1 MVVDPFYWVYF
12 SGCFWF
18 LQDSALLSEG
28 RVEIPSHSQEP
39 VSAKP
44 LNPDGMVPP
53 TPDDMSGHQHVT
65 PHSPCRSASFV
76 HFLSKVLALT
86 NGIVAALLK
95 CCEGWIR
102 VFTKTY
108 PGQPG
113 IGAWPVTIVAAI
125 GGAFA
130 WAIVFPSI
138 LEQVLTIMIKSS
150 SIGGAEGKKVAEKME
165 AMHSIMKMQRP
176 ISVLSFSMI
185 IGMKIFEDPFIQQY
199 FVVAYFLGCSVISFF
214 FVFVVGLPAIV
225 AFEQTIRESMG
236 DNPNPKMKALH
247 DKVCMFLRELRN
259 NGYSN
264 TASAIIFGVCPFL
277 WSVAPYQNAFGW
289 TMGIVIYTVG
299 ILFMAPSSG
308 KPAKVAASSTTIS
321 TTVSSNSSEDDD
333 K

>member
-1 MVVDPFYWVYF
+1 
-12 SGCFWF
+12 
-18 LQDSALLSEG
+18 
-28 RVEIPSHSQEP
+28 
-39 VSAKP
+39 
-44 LNPDGMVPP
+44 
-53 TPDDMSGHQHVT
+53 
-65 PHSPCRSASFV
+65 
-76 HFLSKVLALT
+76 LALA
-86 NGIVAALLK
+86 NGILAAMLK

-176 ISVLSFSMI
+176 ISVLAFSMI

-214 FVFVVGLPAIV
+214 FVFVVGLPAIA

-247 DKVCMFLRELRN
+247 GKVCMFLREIRN

-321 TTVSSNSSEDDD
+321 TTMSSNSSEDDD